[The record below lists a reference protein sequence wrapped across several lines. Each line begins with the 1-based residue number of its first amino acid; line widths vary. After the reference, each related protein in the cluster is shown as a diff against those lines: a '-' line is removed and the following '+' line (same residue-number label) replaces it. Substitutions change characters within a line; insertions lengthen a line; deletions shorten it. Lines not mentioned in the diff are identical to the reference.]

1 MVVQCPYR
9 DAPLYLEWAPG
20 NILDQTDDSKNSVVG
35 EQDVKKV
42 LLEQQVEGTIDAD
55 VDPDRVEVSS

>member
-1 MVVQCPYR
+1 M
-9 DAPLYLEWAPG
+9 EWAPG
-20 NILDQTDDSKNSVVG
+20 NILDQTDDSKNSVIVG

-55 VDPDRVEVSS
+55 VDPDRVEVYS